1 MADTGVYDFLTW
13 RCWLALDDERRRE
26 FLASAWCPR
35 CQLTSIADG
44 YDLTSDAYKVSVVGR
59 CACCGAPVRRTV
71 KML

>member
-1 MADTGVYDFLTW
+1 MVDTGVYDFLAW

-59 CACCGAPVRRTV
+59 CARCGAPVRRTV